1 MQFDGGPSLYVL
13 LNRSLRAAI
22 RDDLKPWF
30 LYLKLFL
37 TALHKLPS
45 QTRRVWRGIRGVD
58 LSPKYKTGTKFA
70 WWGVSSCTADM
81 QLLESELFLGKTGQ
95 RTLFSIECINGKA
108 VGAHSYFKKTEQEI
122 ILMPGSYFEVIG
134 QLNPAP
140 GLNIIELKEII
151 PPMTLVKPPF
161 AKLNEQK
168 TSPVMP
174 KSSTSSSSTPTR
186 MGPVKVADS
195 TSKKKLSVVSGKN
208 DSLVLSFP

>member
-1 MQFDGGPSLYVL
+1 
-13 LNRSLRAAI
+13 
-22 RDDLKPWF
+22 
-30 LYLKLFL
+30 
-37 TALHKLPS
+37 
-45 QTRRVWRGIRGVD
+45 
-58 LSPKYKTGTKFA
+58 
-70 WWGVSSCTADM
+70 M